1 MVASRIC
8 PVRSNYGPL
17 FSLTES
23 SGKAQT
29 STGPSPNLWSTMCSM
44 LWTGSSDGRGLVYF
58 KPHILSSA
66 PYLLALLCISGT
78 VTDLTWGSWVK
89 SRITIL
95 DTQKMDLLGP
105 LISPC
110 QLFSIK
116 WPQLANNHYMGT
128 VCGTKI
134 CNVCNR
140 EPQNAW
146 KRREESFSCRFLEY
160 YFNLQPFLLLLGVV
174 HRLPWPHSEAVL
186 IQAWAAIPMWW
197 PHCPQFPRSRDS
209 WLLLYS
215 RWLQELHLIPS
226 STKTKQ
232 KLCLIVLFNFLWG
245 YPTRSDCIYFLHN

>member
-29 STGPSPNLWSTMCSM
+29 STGPSPNPWSTMCSM

-160 YFNLQPFLLLLGVV
+160 YFNLQPFLLLLGVTALRGCLDTSLGCNTHV
-174 HRLPWPHSEAVL
+174 MATLSPIPKKQGFLVTVVFSVVTGASSHSFINE
-186 IQAWAAIPMWW
+186 
-197 PHCPQFPRSRDS
+197 
-209 WLLLYS
+209 
-215 RWLQELHLIPS
+215 
-226 STKTKQ
+226 
-232 KLCLIVLFNFLWG
+232 N
-245 YPTRSDCIYFLHN
+245 